1 MPSDTDRIERSILI
15 EAPVAR
21 VWHALTDAD
30 TFGSW
35 FGVRFDGATFAPGA
49 HVVGSITYPGYEYLK
64 FDVQVDRMEP
74 QRLLS
79 WRWHPAP
86 LERGRDYSDEP
97 ATLVEFTLRE
107 VEGGTMLTV
116 VESGFDRIPPE
127 RRQEAFRINSG
138 GWDAQVDNI
147 RKHVAGAA

>member
-1 MPSDTDRIERSILI
+1 MPTETDRIERSILI

-35 FGVRFDGATFAPGA
+35 FGVKFDGVTFAPGQRA
-49 HVVGSITYPGYEYLK
+49 VGSITYPGYEYLK
-64 FDVQVDRMEP
+64 FDVQVERMEP
-74 QRLLS
+74 EKLLS

-97 ATLVEFTLRE
+97 ATVVEFTLRE
-107 VEGGTMLTV
+107 VDGGTMLTV
-116 VESGFDRIPPE
+116 VESGFDQIPPE
-127 RRQEAFRINSG
+127 RRMEAFRINSS
-138 GWDAQVDNI
+138 GWDEQVNNV
-147 RKHVAGAA
+147 RKHVTGAA

>member
-1 MPSDTDRIERSILI
+1 MPSNTDRIERSILI

-35 FGVRFDGATFAPGA
+35 FGVRFDGATFAPGRR
-49 HVVGSITYPGYEYLK
+49 VVGNITYPGYEYLK
-64 FDVQVDRMEP
+64 FDVHVERMEP
-74 QRLLS
+74 ERLLS

-116 VESGFDRIPPE
+116 VESGFDQIPPE

-138 GWDAQVDNI
+138 GWDAQVNNI
-147 RKHVAGAA
+147 RAHVAGVA

>member
-1 MPSDTDRIERSILI
+1 MPTETDRIERSILI

-35 FGVRFDGATFAPGA
+35 FGVKFDGVTFAPGQRA
-49 HVVGSITYPGYEYLK
+49 VGSITYPGYEYLK
-64 FDVQVDRMEP
+64 FDVQVERMEP
-74 QRLLS
+74 EKLLS

-107 VEGGTMLTV
+107 VDGGTMLTV
-116 VESGFDRIPPE
+116 VESGFDLIPPE
-127 RRQEAFRINSG
+127 RRMDAFRINSS
-138 GWDAQVDNI
+138 GWDEQVNNV
-147 RKHVAGAA
+147 RKHLTGAA

>member
-1 MPSDTDRIERSILI
+1 MPTETDRIERSILI

-35 FGVRFDGATFAPGA
+35 FGVRFDGATFAPGER
-49 HVVGSITYPGYEYLK
+49 VVGSITHPGYEYLK
-64 FDVQVDRMEP
+64 FDVHVERMEP
-74 QRLLS
+74 ERLLS

-138 GWDAQVDNI
+138 GWDAQVNNI
-147 RKHVAGAA
+147 REHVAGTA

>member
-1 MPSDTDRIERSILI
+1 MPSNTDRIERSILI

-35 FGVRFDGATFAPGA
+35 FGVRFDGATFAPGRR
-49 HVVGSITYPGYEYLK
+49 VVGNITYPGYEYLK
-64 FDVQVDRMEP
+64 FDVHVERMEP
-74 QRLLS
+74 ERLLS

-116 VESGFDRIPPE
+116 VESGFDQIPPE

-138 GWDAQVDNI
+138 GWDAQVNNI
-147 RKHVAGAA
+147 REHVAGVA